1 MVSLSGQQVLRLR
14 MAAQGL
20 GARGAEDVAAAVT
33 GCAGIQAQDL
43 LSSRLAVRA
52 RSGQLSEPQVARA
65 CDEERSVVRTWLMRG
80 TLHMVAAADVR
91 WLVRLFGPTIA
102 ARFQRRRASLG
113 LDPALCQRLLQKLPG
128 VLAGRSLSRRE
139 LVAELA
145 QAGVR
150 LDPSGQAAAHAT
162 VFAAAAGVICRGPD
176 REVEG
181 EPTYV
186 LLNEWLTCVKERR
199 PVEPEVEVARR
210 YFVSFGPAAVEDFA
224 AWSGLALPV
233 ARSACSPLG
242 LVTVDCDGRRLLLA
256 GVGGEGSGWRLLPKF
271 DTYLVGYRDRT
282 LLRDA
287 ATSQAIYAGGWI
299 HPAVVHDGRLVGSW
313 RLRRKEGDTAVTVRV
328 QLSSTAPADE
338 EALSAEASDIGRFL
352 GIETRL
358 EPRRG

>member
-1 MVSLSGQQVLRLR
+1 MVSLSGQQVLRMR

-20 GARGAEDVAAAVT
+20 GARGAGDVAAAVT

-52 RSGQLSEPQVARA
+52 RMRHMTEAQVARA
-65 CDEERSVVRTWLMRG
+65 CDQERSVVRTWLMRG

-91 WLVRLFGPTIA
+91 WLVRLLGPTIA
-102 ARFQRRRASLG
+102 ARFQRRRAQLG
-113 LDPALCQRLLQKLPG
+113 LDPALCERLLQKLPG

-139 LVAELA
+139 VVADLA

-150 LDPSGQAAAHAT
+150 FDPAGQAAAHAM

-186 LLNEWLTCVKERR
+186 LLKEWLARVKERR
-199 PVEPEVEVARR
+199 PLEPEVELARR
-210 YFVSFGPAAVEDFA
+210 YFAGFGPAAVEDFA
-224 AWSGLALPV
+224 AWSGFGLPA
-233 ARSACSPLG
+233 ARAACSPLG

-256 GVGGEGSGWRLLPKF
+256 GVGEEGAGWRLLPKF

-287 ATSQAIYAGGWI
+287 ATSQAVYAGGWI

-313 RLRRKEGDTAVTVRV
+313 RLRRQYGASAVTIRV
-328 QLSSTAPADE
+328 QLSFGVPGDE
-338 EALSAEASDIGRFL
+338 EALEAEASDVGRFL

-358 EPRRG
+358 ELRRG